1 MWSIQRRLILFV
13 HFFSLFAVLVCSVDI
28 DSDSSLIS
36 EHAVDVDGTTATA
49 TRTSSVVPLEVNDL
63 ENDRFRFDVDYRE
76 EMHPSIRPL
85 DHMYQAN
92 TALSA
97 KFRSLCSIKIQIWWD
112 DGRDGTASGHL
123 ELGQV
128 QYPCQSYSLDE
139 D

>member
-13 HFFSLFAVLVCSVDI
+13 HFFSLCAVLACSVDI

-49 TRTSSVVPLEVNDL
+49 TRTSSVFPLEVNDL

-85 DHMYQAN
+85 DHMYKAN

-97 KFRSLCSIKIQIWWD
+97 KFR
-112 DGRDGTASGHL
+112 
-123 ELGQV
+123 
-128 QYPCQSYSLDE
+128 
-139 D
+139 